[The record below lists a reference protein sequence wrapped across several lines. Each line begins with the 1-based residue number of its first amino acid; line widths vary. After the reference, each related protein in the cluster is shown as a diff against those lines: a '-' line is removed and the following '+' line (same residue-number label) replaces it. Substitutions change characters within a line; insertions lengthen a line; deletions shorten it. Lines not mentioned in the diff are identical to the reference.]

1 MCKNI
6 FLLTIALCFSV
17 LAFANMA
24 SPINP
29 GTISSSAISSKNINI
44 TSENIFIKINKDFTT
59 AKYIVEY
66 NIQSNV
72 AGKQM
77 PLLFYAKDYK
87 DNFMV
92 WVDNKP
98 VSVKSLSELNI
109 DQSSFLKLYENG
121 NDSTKVAIS
130 FDRNERASYEINDLK
145 YFEIDVEKGNHV
157 IRVEYVAKAW
167 IDKSDWV
174 KKYSFHYS
182 LSPAKYWQ
190 SFSNLTI
197 KIEQEGSVKNYTT
210 NLGLPNENK
219 ISNLHTW
226 NFKNLPSDFI
236 TINFQPKPNTLVA
249 FLISLEPF
257 GIAVI
262 FSIILMLL
270 HLYWVIW
277 YRRKNISKKFSAPV
291 IIGSFLVPFLY
302 LFIYINSYSVIDNI
316 IGKDASNWHGYYVL
330 IIIFYPF
337 ILIAYW
343 VVFWLIDK
351 LYKRK
356 LLSKQVD

>member
-1 MCKNI
+1 MYRHFFTL
-6 FLLTIALCFSV
+6 FLLLQINTFS
-17 LAFANMA
+17 FANMA
-24 SPINP
+24 SPVFS
-29 GTISSSAISSKNINI
+29 GTMSSSAISSKNINI
-44 TSENIFIKINKDFTT
+44 TSENIFIKIDKDFTT

-87 DNFMV
+87 DNFLV

-98 VSVKSLSELNI
+98 VSVKSLSELKM
-109 DQSSFLKLYENG
+109 DYSSFLKLYENG

-130 FDRNERASYEINDLK
+130 FDRNERAFYEINDLK

-174 KKYSFHYS
+174 KKYSFQYS

-197 KIEQEGSVKNYTT
+197 KIEQEGNVKNYTT
-210 NLGLPNENK
+210 NLGSSNENK
-219 ISNLHTW
+219 IASINTW

-236 TINFQPKPNTLVA
+236 TINFQPKPNTLAA

-262 FSIILMLL
+262 LSNILMLL

-302 LFIYINSYSVIDNI
+302 LFIYISSYSVIDNI
-316 IGKDASNWHGYYVL
+316 IGKDASSWHGYYILVIALYPVITLVYWL
-330 IIIFYPF
+330 I
-337 ILIAYW
+337 
-343 VVFWLIDK
+343 VWLIDK
-351 LYKRK
+351 LYKK
-356 LLSKQVD
+356 YVLK